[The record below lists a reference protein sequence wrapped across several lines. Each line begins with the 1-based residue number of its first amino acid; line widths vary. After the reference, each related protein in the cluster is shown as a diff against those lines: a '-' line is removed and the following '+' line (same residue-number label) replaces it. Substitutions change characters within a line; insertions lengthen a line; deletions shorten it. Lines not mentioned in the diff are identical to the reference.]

1 MVNFAVPWYLG
12 TLKEFQVNYS
22 DVIATHQRSM
32 STEGCAAAD
41 ELKARLSKILIR
53 RTHDDIL
60 RFILPPRRELI
71 VSIEL
76 SPQQRTE
83 YIIEMQ
89 KISDELKCASDI
101 KSVLPTL
108 SKLRQICTKSM
119 NHTGAHAMDE
129 EEFKLSGDSRYQIS
143 SKFKFLE
150 DLLLQ
155 VKETNP
161 KERVVVTSNYIENL
175 DECKVDNI
183 FLNCIKYFAIKISNN
198 IML

>member
-1 MVNFAVPWYLG
+1 MVHFAVPWYLG

-32 STEGCAAAD
+32 STEVCEAAD
-41 ELKARLSKILIR
+41 ELKARLSRILIR

-76 SPQQRTE
+76 SSQQRAE
-83 YIIEMQ
+83 YMIEMQ
-89 KISDELKCASDI
+89 KISDELKCASDM

-108 SKLRQICTKSM
+108 SKLRQICTKSIKD
-119 NHTGAHAMDE
+119 TGTHDMDE
-129 EEFKLSGDSRYQIS
+129 GFRRSDNTRYQIS

-150 DLLLQ
+150 HLLLQ
-155 VKETNP
+155 IKESNP
-161 KERVVVTSNYIENL
+161 KERVIITSNYIENL

-183 FLNCIKYFAIKISNN
+183 FFYNMKYRDV
-198 IML
+198 